1 MKIAVNTRLLIPDKM
16 DGIAWFTYETLSRI
30 VRNHPEH
37 HFIFIF
43 DRKPDE
49 RYLFAS
55 NVEPVIAHP
64 QARHPVLWYLFFEFG
79 IPVVLNKHKPDMFLS
94 PDGWLS
100 LRAKTPSLTVMHD
113 LNFEE
118 HPEFIPLIVRRYY
131 HYFFPRFA
139 RRADRIA
146 TVSEYTR
153 KDIVKRYGVEAEKID
168 VVYNGANESYKPVDE
183 ITVKNTRKRYTA
195 GAPYFVFV
203 GTIHPRKNLSNLFR
217 AFGAFKKRKESDI
230 KLLIIGDR
238 KWWTEDIRSSYES
251 LEHKDD
257 VVFAG
262 RLSTRE
268 LHHAVAS
275 ALAMTYVS
283 FFEGFGIPIVEAYYC
298 GVPVITSNVT
308 SMPEVAG
315 DAALLVDPFSIDS
328 ICDAMMKIAWDK
340 DLRMKLIKRGKM
352 RGKEFTWQKSADKLW
367 NSIMKTMDQR
377 RV

>member
-1 MKIAVNTRLLIPDKM
+1 MKIAVNTRLLIPGKM
-16 DGIAWFTYETLSRI
+16 DGIAWFTFETLSRI
-30 VRNHPEH
+30 VKAHPEH

-49 RYLFAS
+49 RYRFAP
-55 NVEPVIAHP
+55 NVEFAIAHP

-79 IPVVLNKHKPDMFLS
+79 IPLVLKKHKPDLFLS

-100 LRAKTPSLTVMHD
+100 LRAKTKSLTVIHD

-118 HPEFIPLIVRRYY
+118 HPEFIPSVVRKYY

-139 RRADRIA
+139 KRANRIA

-153 KDIVKRYGVEAEKID
+153 ADIVKRYGVEEEKID
-168 VVYNGANESYKPVDE
+168 VVYNGANASYKPVDE
-183 ITVKNTRKRYTA
+183 STVKITRDKYTA

-203 GTIHPRKNLSNLFR
+203 GTIHPRKNLSNLFL
-217 AFGAFKKRKESDI
+217 AFDTFKKRKESNI
-230 KLLIIGDR
+230 KLLIVGDK
-238 KWWTEDIRSSYES
+238 KWWTEDIRKSYES
-251 LEHKDD
+251 LEHKKD

-262 RLSTRE
+262 RLSTKE

-315 DAALLVDPFSIDS
+315 DAALLVDPFSVES
-328 ICDAMMKIAWDK
+328 ICDAMMKIAWDRT
-340 DLRMKLIKRGKM
+340 LRSTLIQKGKI
-352 RGKEFTWQKSADKLW
+352 RGKEFNWEKSAEKLW
-367 NSIMKTMDQR
+367 ESMIKTVDQR
-377 RV
+377 SV